1 MQVGFA
7 MLPAV
12 KAGAKQTALASTGI
26 SLTINK
32 NGKNQEIAKSVA
44 RFVSTG
50 AGRAIY
56 CGGVGI
62 PPSGPVSGTEAKQIA
77 DAVNDPVWSE
87 CVAVGSKATGLRHLF
102 TPTVEE
108 QIFQGTSLLLSGK
121 GKAEEVL
128 ARVDAASKAVGK
140 RQFTVPPWTM

>member
-1 MQVGFA
+1 MQRENDRLQRDVA
-7 MLPAV
+7 ERDR
-12 KAGAKQTALASTGI
+12 QLAERT
-26 SLTINK
+26 
-32 NGKNQEIAKSVA
+32 
-44 RFVSTG
+44 
-50 AGRAIY
+50 
-56 CGGVGI
+56 
-62 PPSGPVSGTEAKQIA
+62 KQIA